1 MKTIVFSNNKG
12 GVAKTTTAATMGE
25 LLAARGQR
33 VLLMDLDAQANL
45 SDTFGIDG
53 NTTACDVLMHGTCD
67 VVNIAKRLDIVP
79 GSGQMAGVE
88 LTGKP
93 QPLIANLRTFVQHI
107 AHNYDFVLIDTP
119 PSLGVVTIAA
129 FAVADW
135 LVIPT
140 QAEPY
145 ALTGLQRILDVVNQV
160 KSTNNPG
167 LNVAGV
173 LLTKHNEKRRVTAA
187 AEQALRN
194 HFGKLI
200 FNATVHES
208 VAVVEAVTTN
218 HSVAA
223 YAPKNRVAQDYSAAA
238 AELLKRTKN

>member
-12 GVAKTTTAATMGE
+12 GVAKTTTVATIGE
-25 LLAARGQR
+25 LIAARGQR

-53 NTTACDVLMHGTCD
+53 NTTACDVLMHGKCD
-67 VVNIAKRLDIVP
+67 IVNIAKHLDMVP
-79 GSGQMAGVE
+79 GTGQMAGVE

-93 QPLIANLRTFVQHI
+93 QPLIAHLRAFIQQH
-107 AHNYDFVLIDTP
+107 AANYDFVLIDTP

-129 FAVADW
+129 FAAADW
-135 LVIPT
+135 LLIPT

-160 KSTNNPG
+160 KQTSNPG
-167 LNVAGV
+167 LNVAGI

-187 AEQALRN
+187 AEQALRQ
-194 HFGKLI
+194 HFGKLV

-208 VAVVEAVTTN
+208 VAVVEAVTTK
-218 HSVAA
+218 HSVAT
-223 YAPKNRVAQDYSAAA
+223 YAPKNRVAQDYKATT
-238 AELLKRTKN
+238 AELLKRIK

>member
-12 GVAKTTTAATMGE
+12 GVAKTTTVATMGE
-25 LLAARGQR
+25 LLTARAQR
-33 VLLMDLDAQANL
+33 VLLIDLDAQANL
-45 SDTFGIDG
+45 TDTFGVDG
-53 NTTACDVLMHGTCD
+53 TTTACDVLTRGTCD
-67 VVNIAKRLDIVP
+67 IVNVSKRLDMVP
-79 GSGQMAGVE
+79 GTGQMAGIE

-93 QPLIANLRTFVQHI
+93 QPLIANLRAYIQQQTGK
-107 AHNYDFVLIDTP
+107 YDFVLIDTP

-160 KSTNNPG
+160 KGTNNPG
-167 LNVAGV
+167 LNVAGI

-187 AEQALRN
+187 AEQALRQ
-194 HFGKLI
+194 HFGKLV
-200 FNATVHES
+200 FNATIHES

-218 HSVAA
+218 HSVAE
-223 YAPKNRVAQDYSAAA
+223 YAPKNRVAQDYAKAT
-238 AELLKRTKN
+238 AELLKRTK

>member
-1 MKTIVFSNNKG
+1 MKTIAFSNNKG
-12 GVAKTTTAATMGE
+12 GVAKTTTVATMGE
-25 LLAARGQR
+25 LLAARGHR
-33 VLLMDLDAQANL
+33 VLLIDLDAQANL
-45 SDTFGIDG
+45 TDTFGVDG
-53 NTTACDVLMHGTCD
+53 STTACDVLMRGTGD
-67 VVNIAKRLDIVP
+67 VVNIAKRLDMVP
-79 GSGQMAGVE
+79 GTGQMAGVE

-93 QPLIANLRTFVQHI
+93 QPYIANFRAWLN
-107 AHNYDFVLIDTP
+107 AHAEQYDFALIDTP

-135 LVIPT
+135 LLIPT

-145 ALTGLQRILDVVNQV
+145 AFTGLQRILDVVHQAQ
-160 KSTNNPG
+160 TTGNPG

-200 FNATVHES
+200 FTTTVHES
-208 VAVVEAVTTN
+208 VAVVEAVTVK
-218 HSVAA
+218 HSVAT
-223 YAPKNRVAQDYSAAA
+223 YAPKNRVAGDYSKAAT
-238 AELLKRTKN
+238 ELLKRIK

>member
-1 MKTIVFSNNKG
+1 MKTIAFSNNKG
-12 GVAKTTTAATMGE
+12 GVAKTTTVATMGE

-33 VLLMDLDAQANL
+33 VLLLDLDAQANL
-45 SDTFGIDG
+45 TDTFGVDG
-53 NTTACDVLMHGTCD
+53 STTTCDVLMRGTCD
-67 VVNIAKRLDIVP
+67 VVNIGKRLDMVP
-79 GSGQMAGVE
+79 GTGQMAGVE

-93 QPLIANLRTFVQHI
+93 QQMIASLRAWLN
-107 AHNYDFVLIDTP
+107 AHAEQYDFVLIDTP
-119 PSLGVVTIAA
+119 PSLGVVTISA
-129 FAVADW
+129 FGVADW

-160 KSTNNPG
+160 KSTSNPA

-187 AEQALRN
+187 AEQALRH

-200 FNATVHES
+200 FATTVHES
-208 VAVVEAVTTN
+208 VAVVEAVTTK
-218 HSVAA
+218 HSVAT
-223 YAPKNRVAQDYSAAA
+223 YAPKNRVAGDYGKAAT
-238 AELLKRTKN
+238 ELLKRTK